1 MNFEPL
7 LNYKKIMEE
16 LTLTTP
22 TLLFSAVSLILLA
35 YTNRFLSYAQL
46 VRQLRDRYVENPSDI
61 TEAQIENLRKR
72 LNLTRTMQGLGIAS
86 LFLCVVSMFLIY
98 IGLQLFSAYVFGLA
112 LILLIA
118 SLGVSFREIQISHPF
133 TGDLPGNNGER
144 EKQEIIRLAFPSIS
158 FYQDTTRQGRMTVKR
173 LPLPTSDLSSILPP
187 NFSII
192 T

>member
-1 MNFEPL
+1 
-7 LNYKKIMEE
+7 MEE

-22 TLLFSAVSLILLA
+22 ALLFSAVSLILLA

-118 SLGVSFREIQISHPF
+118 SLGVSFREIQISTRSLEIF
-133 TGDLPGNNGER
+133 GNDGER
-144 EKQEIIRLAFPSIS
+144 EKQKITRLTIPPIK

-187 NFSII
+187 SFSII

>member
-98 IGLQLFSAYVFGLA
+98 IGLQLFSAYVFGLDRK
-112 LILLIA
+112 
-118 SLGVSFREIQISHPF
+118 SV
-133 TGDLPGNNGER
+133 
-144 EKQEIIRLAFPSIS
+144 
-158 FYQDTTRQGRMTVKR
+158 V
-173 LPLPTSDLSSILPP
+173 
-187 NFSII
+187 
-192 T
+192 